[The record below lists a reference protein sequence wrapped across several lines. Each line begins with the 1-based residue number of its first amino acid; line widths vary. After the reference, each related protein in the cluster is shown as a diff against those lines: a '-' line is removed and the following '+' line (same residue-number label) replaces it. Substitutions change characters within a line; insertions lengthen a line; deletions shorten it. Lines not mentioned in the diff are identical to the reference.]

1 MQSLPVSAYTFVLN
15 FPYVVNI
22 SVLLGY
28 TTQNIGSDFR
38 PIYSFILL
46 FFSFLLNNSL
56 LFYFFR

>member
-15 FPYVVNI
+15 FPSVVNI
-22 SVLLGY
+22 SVLLGH

-38 PIYSFILL
+38 PIYSFSLFLL
-46 FFSFLLNNSL
+46 FLHNSL